1 MKSKL
6 KKVFNTNYGKPK
18 IKYLTF
24 NINYF
29 KEQKFHLNPQL
40 NWKLSKTK
48 FETKFLT
55 YKINLIYK

>member
-6 KKVFNTNYGKPK
+6 KNVFNTNYCNPK

-29 KEQKFHLNPQL
+29 KEQKFHLNPKL
-40 NWKLSKTK
+40 N
-48 FETKFLT
+48 
-55 YKINLIYK
+55 

>member
-1 MKSKL
+1 MTKTKYELMELIFLNKLMKSKL
-6 KKVFNTNYGKPK
+6 KNVFNTNYCKPK

-40 NWKLSKTK
+40 N
-48 FETKFLT
+48 
-55 YKINLIYK
+55 

>member
-6 KKVFNTNYGKPK
+6 KKVFNTNYGNPK

-40 NWKLSKTK
+40 N
-48 FETKFLT
+48 
-55 YKINLIYK
+55 